1 MGAPCK
7 LQSSKPGKGTQQT
20 SVLLKRHSITVHGAT
35 AKRGSANTPKRWK
48 PRRRHNVWR
57 SKHAPMLV
65 RHTSPGD
72 ALRDAGKF
80 GVNVNAAVAKVYD
93 VLVGQVGSWWN
104 PEHTYSH
111 DAKNLSIDPR
121 PGGCFC
127 EKLPNGGGVEHLRV
141 VYVAPPEV
149 LRLSGGLG
157 PLQGSGVAGSMTWK
171 LTGDGDH
178 TRVQLSYSVGGF
190 IVGGFDKIAP
200 AVESMLNEQLNR
212 LKQFAETGKPTSEQ

>member
-1 MGAPCK
+1 MFGAAIMRRCS
-7 LQSSKPGKGTQQT
+7 LDVLALMMLSGTLAQSAPQ
-20 SVLLKRHSITVHGAT
+20 V
-35 AKRGSANTPKRWK
+35 TPTGF
-48 PRRRHNVWR
+48 
-57 SKHAPMLV
+57 LV
-65 RHTSPGD
+65 
-72 ALRDAGKF
+72 KF
-80 GVNVNAAVAKVYD
+80 DVNVNAPVAKVYD

-141 VYVAPPEV
+141 VYVAPREV

-157 PLQGSGVAGSMTWK
+157 PLQASGVAGSMTWK

-190 IVGGFDKIAP
+190 IGGGFDKIAP

-212 LKQFAETGKPTSEQ
+212 LKQFTETGKPTSEQ